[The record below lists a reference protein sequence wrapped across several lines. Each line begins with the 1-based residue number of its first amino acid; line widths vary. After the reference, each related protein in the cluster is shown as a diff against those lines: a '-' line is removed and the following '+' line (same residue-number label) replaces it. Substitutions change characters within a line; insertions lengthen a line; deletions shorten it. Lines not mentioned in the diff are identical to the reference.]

1 MPVIAKTSTIAANA
15 AYSNV
20 IAGSLYEF
28 ARENQVV
35 SVGVGQSATGL
46 FDTIQ
51 SGSDVVSEEFEPA
64 ILTRYPIIPDEMYFT
79 DVMTPGDR
87 LSINVRNS
95 TAGPLTHR
103 TIAQFSGLR

>member
-1 MPVIAKTSTIAANA
+1 MPVIAKTTTVAANA
-15 AYSNV
+15 PYANV

-28 ARENQVV
+28 ARQNQVV
-35 SVGVGQSATGL
+35 SVGVAQSATGL

-79 DVMTPGDR
+79 DVMQPGDR
-87 LSINVRNS
+87 LAINTRNS
-95 TAGPLTHR
+95 TAGALTHR
-103 TIAQFSGLR
+103 TIAQLSGI

>member
-1 MPVIAKTSTIAANA
+1 MPVIMKSTSIAANA
-15 AYSNV
+15 PYANV

-28 ARENQVV
+28 ARQTQVV
-35 SVGVGQSATGL
+35 SVGVAEAATGL

-51 SGSDVVSEEFEPA
+51 AGSDVVSEEFEPP

-79 DVMTPGDR
+79 DVMQPGDR

-95 TAGPLTHR
+95 TAGAIIHR
-103 TIAQFSGLR
+103 TTAQLSGL